1 MIIQSS
7 ILAGEIILILENAS
21 TSVRINDFEKLLQA
35 SKEDIT
41 FAIMRLLSEGL
52 IELIKEDEQASIIL
66 TKSTRM
72 HKNKYLKNK
81 YVKNNVAELLVSADQ
96 T

>member
-7 ILAGEIILILENAS
+7 ILAGEIILILEKAS

-41 FAIMRLLSEGL
+41 FAIIRLLSEGL
-52 IELIKEDEQASIIL
+52 IELMQEDERVAIIL
-66 TKSTRM
+66 TKSAQV
-72 HKNKYLKNK
+72 HKNKYF
-81 YVKNNVAELLVSADQ
+81 KNNVADFLVSAE
-96 T
+96 